1 MPKEINTLTIHKLA
15 ERTFVENLKPF
26 LFFAGLFMALSLFLD
41 LIFGPESEHFVY
53 ELLSYLLYA
62 KLAVLV
68 HRTVLLNEK
77 DVIHAFK
84 WGFPEVI
91 YMLAMIA
98 VAIAIA
104 AFIAVTT
111 MFLLMISPSGSISF
125 SNLEIISVVI
135 FVVLLGLIAYLGA
148 RIALIFPSIAIGEYQ
163 GISEIWHKTKPYT
176 LTVFWLV
183 ILFPILAQLI
193 PAAVFLLP
201 FPEWLLGV
209 LVLAMYA
216 VIVIYCVTLLS
227 HCYQEIMGEPDEE
240 QVLSQQTV

>member
-1 MPKEINTLTIHKLA
+1 MANKINSLTIHKLA

-26 LFFAGLFMALSLFLD
+26 LYFAGLFMALSLLIE
-41 LIFGPESEHFVY
+41 LIFGPEADG
-53 ELLSYLLYA
+53 LLPNVIGYLLYA

-77 DVIHAFK
+77 GIMYAFK
-84 WGFPEVI
+84 WGWPEII
-91 YMLAMIA
+91 YMLGIL
-98 VAIAIA
+98 AILIVVMVGVGL
-104 AFIAVTT
+104 VTYL
-111 MFLLMISPSGSISF
+111 FLLISPTSLDSGGLTALSIVF
-125 SNLEIISVVI
+125 YIGI
-135 FVVLLGLIAYLGA
+135 FILAAYYGA
-148 RIALIFPSIAIGEYQ
+148 RVALVFPSIAIGQ
-163 GISEIWHKTKPYT
+163 SFTLPEIWHKTKPHT

-183 ILFPILAQLI
+183 ILFPVLAQLV

-227 HCYQEIMGEPDEE
+227 HCYQKIMGEPDEE
-240 QVLSQQTV
+240 QDLPQ